1 MRWTV
6 ERLML
11 SAWASLMI
19 VAAIWSRV
27 QPLVDRA
34 WSSVLLVAMQT
45 TAARSE
51 GGKAPGSAGARE
63 VLQALQAVGDE
74 AFAPLAHGVAAP
86 GHPGPPPPA
95 GGGVGPPRPRQDE
108 GAGE

>member
-51 GGKAPGSAGARE
+51 GGKAPGPAGAGQ
-63 VLQALQAVGDE
+63 VVQPLQAVGDE
-74 AFAPLAHGVAAP
+74 AFAPLADGVAVTAQC
-86 GHPGPPPPA
+86 GGDVLVGRA
-95 GGGVGPPRPRQDE
+95 VVLGGVQDD
-108 GAGE
+108 A